1 MRNLSFTRDVFR
13 ETLRLYP
20 PVPMMVR
27 EVRQMGEVLRGRRVP
42 KNSLIIISPWFLQ
55 WHNRIWE
62 RLYEFDP
69 LRWQEIP
76 TSDFQHQAFLPF
88 SSGPR
93 ICLGAEFAMVEGP

>member
-1 MRNLSFTRDVFR
+1 
-13 ETLRLYP
+13 
-20 PVPMMVR
+20 
-27 EVRQMGEVLRGRRVP
+27 MGEVLRGRRVP

-93 ICLGAEFAMVEGP
+93 ICLGAEFAMGEGP